1 MPPRFAGVH
10 PYRRPARAVAL
21 ALSALAFA
29 VLFAPAGLAAQGPEP
44 VVVFLVRHAE
54 KADDHPR
61 DPGLTAQ
68 GVARTEALARM
79 LKDAG
84 ITHVWSSDL
93 RRTRS
98 TAGPAAQAAGVELQL
113 YDPSGGEAEKALV
126 DALLAAPGLH
136 LVVGHSNTLPSLV
149 RALGGDSRG
158 EIADDEYDRLYI
170 VTVGG
175 DGSVASTLLR
185 FGPPPS

>member
-1 MPPRFAGVH
+1 MPPRYART
-10 PYRRPARAVAL
+10 RRSGGPHRLVISAVA
-21 ALSALAFA
+21 ALAF
-29 VLFAPAGLAAQGPEP
+29 LAPLAPVGLAAQGPDP

-61 DPGLTAQ
+61 DPGLTAE

-84 ITHVWSSDL
+84 ITHVWSSDY

-98 TAGPAAQAAGVELQL
+98 TAGPAAQAAGVELRL
-113 YDPSGGEAEKALV
+113 YDPSGGAAEKALV
-126 DALLAAPGLH
+126 DTLRASPGRH

-149 RALGGDSRG
+149 TALGGDARG
-158 EIADDEYDRLYI
+158 EIADDEYDRLYV
-170 VTVGG
+170 VTVAG
-175 DGSVASTLLR
+175 DGSVTSTLLR